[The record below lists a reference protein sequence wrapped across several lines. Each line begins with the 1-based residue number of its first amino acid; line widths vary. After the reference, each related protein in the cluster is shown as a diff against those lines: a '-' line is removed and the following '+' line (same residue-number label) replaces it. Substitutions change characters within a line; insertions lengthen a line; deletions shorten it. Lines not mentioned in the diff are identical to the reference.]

1 LVQQGDRAVADQHDC
16 WQRMTEFLSRELGV
30 SVDSLPTPGAWSCT
44 GLTIGALSLR
54 LNVLTLDQID
64 VIIDQQATDGKRFGE
79 IAMAQGF
86 LSPTQVDRLLLLQR
100 LHWAI
105 EQTERLFVMDRIDLP
120 KMTELLHRF
129 IATGA
134 FDG

>member
-1 LVQQGDRAVADQHDC
+1 VAEQHDC

-30 SVDSLPTPGAWSCT
+30 PAASLPTPGAWSCT

-79 IAMAQGF
+79 IASAQGF
-86 LSPTQVDRLLLLQR
+86 LNDAQVERLLVLQR

-105 EQTERLFVMDRIDLP
+105 EQAERLFIMERVDLAH
-120 KMTELLHRF
+120 MTALLHAF
-129 IATGA
+129 VASGA
-134 FDG
+134 FES